1 MIQGAIGVLM
11 GHAIAIE
18 SSKVGVQLSHSSILK
33 VTLKQ
38 EGGQHLIRVKLKEA
52 GVKIQKTWM
61 VDAEG

>member
-18 SSKVGVQLSHSSILK
+18 SSKVGAQLSHSSILK
-33 VTLKQ
+33 VTLKR
-38 EGGQHLIRVKLKEA
+38 EGGHLIRVKIKEA